1 MEHEKPC
8 LYSIKFRK
16 LNSYE
21 RTVLNAEQAI
31 TFGLNGEQTINK
43 AFTYKPIMFFFSL
56 FAQGDS
62 GKKGR
67 RGYNG
72 LNGDK
77 VKCDFEI

>member
-21 RTVLNAEQAI
+21 RTVLTAEQAI

-43 AFTYKPIMFFFSL
+43 AFTYKPIMFFFHCL
-56 FAQGDS
+56 LRETL
-62 GKKGR
+62 GR
-67 RGYNG
+67 
-72 LNGDK
+72 K
-77 VKCDFEI
+77 VEGATMV